1 MNVRNYFLLVLVVV
15 FCFSCSVQPNS
26 SLTISN
32 GEKDFTLVACN
43 NTALNN
49 SISNPKESSYLYY
62 GFNSAFCKSLIQKS
76 SEFLP
81 AIEITVSIN
90 DSKNNES
97 VSGFAFGFLYE
108 SDFTNGKINSQLNSR
123 PMVYGFPNSKNFN
136 SNIFKVSF
144 TIEPI
149 QISNLKGFVIYSE
162 QNLEIVKVDLVPAK
176 TGWSFESSIPWFGFN
191 SAGGNLPKNKS
202 FAQSTMW
209 NFEKETKYNYLENP
223 SFEISV
229 SNPLLPYQTST
240 KEDNSII
247 KIHLAKKEI
256 EIYPRPE
263 PYKVTLNTLQF
274 ENPIFYVE
282 IVANEKFVDAI
293 TFGPFSAV
301 KENVPQKKLIKLQS
315 ENALHKMKPIL
326 ADPGLVRF
334 WPESKWRHSEFELFA
349 WEYFPSVLIFDF
361 ANYKIQD
368 DFLKRLAFF
377 VEKSGYVGTLM
388 KDEEIASLHGYNAHD
403 YKAESL
409 AAFFDTAQSQNFK
422 LNQSELLLRHILL
435 ENGIIIAQGNKIIPG
450 VGAIISLSQESPAY
464 LRNSFL
470 CHEGMHGIFFI
481 DQEYRNYIND
491 LYNKTDKNSVEFLKA
506 YFVATPSLNYDIND
520 DYLLKNEFMGYL
532 VQQGLTF
539 TSKYFSTNLA
549 TRKGVNEKFPELCKY
564 IKNTKAQGFVD
575 AATYLDEYLYQR
587 WGMQTGREWTVYI
600 SNQ

>member
-1 MNVRNYFLLVLVVV
+1 MNVRNYFLLILVVV
-15 FCFSCSVQPNS
+15 ISFSCSVQPHS
-26 SLTISN
+26 SLTISCDQ
-32 GEKDFTLVACN
+32 KDFKLVACN
-43 NTALNN
+43 NTALSN
-49 SISNPKESSYLYY
+49 SISNPSESSYLYY
-62 GFNSAFCKSLIQKS
+62 GFNSAFCKNLIQSS

-81 AIEITVSIN
+81 AIEITVSIS
-90 DSKNNES
+90 DSKNNDS
-97 VSGFAFGFLYE
+97 ISGFAFGFLYE

-149 QISNLKGFVIYSE
+149 QVSNVKGFVIYSE
-162 QNLEIVKVDLVPAK
+162 QKLEVVKVSLVPAK
-176 TGWSFESSIPWFGFN
+176 TGWSFANSIPWFGF
-191 SAGGNLPKNKS
+191 SSIGGNLPKNKT

-209 NFEKETKYNYLENP
+209 NFEKETKYNFLENP

-247 KIHLAKKEI
+247 KLQLAKKEI

-263 PYKVTLNTLQF
+263 PYKITLNTLQF
-274 ENPIFYVE
+274 ENPISYIEVT
-282 IVANEKFVDAI
+282 ANQNYVDAI

-301 KENVPQKKLIKLQS
+301 KENIPQKKLNKLQS

-334 WPESKWRHSEFELFA
+334 WPKSKWRHSDFELFA

-388 KDEEIASLHGYNAHD
+388 KDEEIKNLHGYNAHD

-450 VGAIISLSQESPAY
+450 NGAIISLSQESAAY

-481 DQEYRNYIND
+481 DQDYRSYIND
-491 LYNKTDKNSVEFLKA
+491 LYNKTDKNSIEFLKA

-575 AATYLDEYLYQR
+575 AATHLDEYLYNR